1 MQMISNT
8 PSQAD
13 PRIRQ
18 VDLLYQYARLP
29 QWLVFLGAVA
39 ISALLW
45 VHNHS
50 TVLIGWTALM
60 LLLTIGR
67 EVLVRRYWQSPT
79 TSRLL
84 LRWRALLYVGNIVT
98 GALLALVFLYLTPL
112 ETFSLQGPVY
122 GIAGGISL
130 CVGIIHANRFMS
142 FLTLLL
148 PTWLPTIVFLL
159 TRNDASSHYWGIMAT
174 SVFVCLMIAGVII
187 NRSVQR
193 TIAVNERNLALVA
206 SLEDTRRQSEELNGQ
221 LTREIQQRRKAENSL
236 RESHDILEQRV
247 SQRTAELEET
257 TEALRASQHQLNLA
271 LEASDLGLWDWKLD
285 SDAIY
290 DSRLKEIF
298 GIAPNSNSTVFGD
311 LKPLVHPDDMAK
323 VRATLI
329 KHMKDQSVPYR
340 AEYRVKHAAG
350 HWVWVEDSGRAVE
363 RDENGRVLRMLGT
376 RRDITVAKQQEE
388 QALLA
393 ATVFEATSEGI
404 FILDPELKVL
414 AVNQALTAITGYA
427 AEELIGTVIFE
438 LKGEARD
445 TEDFDVIGQA
455 LRERDRWQGERIATR
470 RCGETYPQWLQMTV
484 VRDEDGSITHYVGF
498 FADLTVHRKT
508 EERIRHLTNYDSLTQ
523 LPNRSLFT
531 QKLNEAVVRARR
543 SDESVALLHIDLD
556 RFKYIND
563 TLGHSVA
570 DMLLQEVASRLGDLA
585 PDQESLARLSAD
597 EFVILVERPGNRY
610 ALTQIAGKVLEAL
623 KRPMMLGDHE
633 LVVTASIGISQ
644 FPETAR
650 DSLLVV
656 TQANLAMQHAKHLGG
671 GGFQFFTEDLQ
682 AYGLERL
689 QLENQL
695 RKALDES
702 QLVVHFQ
709 PKLHLDSDRI
719 TSAEALVR
727 WQHPERG
734 LIFPG
739 DFIAMAEETGLI
751 VALGDRVLSMACAQA
766 SIWHR
771 QGPASVA
778 VAVNLSVQQL
788 RQEHFADRVREILE
802 EHQLP
807 AELLE
812 LELTESMLLEHLDVV
827 TDNIDALDAMGI
839 KLSVDDFG
847 TGYSSLAYLKRFPLH
862 TLKIDRS
869 FISELEE
876 GAQDMA
882 IVRAIIAMAHSLGLN
897 VVAEGVETEWQLEFL
912 RGHGCDEVQGYLISR
927 PTTADAFTELLE
939 KALDTSV

>member
-1 MQMISNT
+1 MIST
-8 PSQAD
+8 TSGQAD

-18 VDLLYQYARLP
+18 VDLLYQHARLP

-39 ISALLW
+39 SSVLLW
-45 VHNHS
+45 GHYHS
-50 TVLIGWTALM
+50 GVLIAWTALM

-67 EVLVRRYWQSPT
+67 EILVRRYWQSHPV
-79 TSRLL
+79 SRLL
-84 LRWRALLYVGNIVT
+84 LRWRAMIYLGNIFT
-98 GALLALVFLYLTPL
+98 GVLLALVFIYMTPL
-112 ETFSLQGPVY
+112 DTFSLQGPVY
-122 GIAGGISL
+122 GIAGGVSL
-130 CVGIIHANRFMS
+130 CVGIIHANRFLA

-148 PTWLPTIVFLL
+148 PTWLPTMTFLL
-159 TRNDASSHYWGIMAT
+159 TRDDASSHHWGVMAVA
-174 SVFVCLMIAGVII
+174 VFVFQIIAGAII
-187 NRSVQR
+187 NRSVQK
-193 TIAVNERNLALVA
+193 TMAVNERNIALVA
-206 SLEDTRRQSEELNGQ
+206 SLEDTRRQAEELNGQ
-221 LTREIQQRRKAENSL
+221 LTREIKHRRHAENSL

-257 TEALRASQHQLNLA
+257 TNALRASQDQLNLA
-271 LEASDLGLWDWKLD
+271 LEASELGLWDWKLD
-285 SDAIY
+285 SDAVY

-298 GIAPNSNSTVFGD
+298 GVVPGPNHTALRD
-311 LKPLVHPDDMAK
+311 LKPLVHPEDMPR
-323 VRATLI
+323 VRARLI
-329 KHMKDQSVPYR
+329 EHMKDQSVPFR
-340 AEYRVKHAAG
+340 AEYRVRHTAG
-350 HWVWVEDSGRAVE
+350 HWVWVEDRGRAVE
-363 RDENGRVLRMLGT
+363 RDANGRVMRMLGT
-376 RRDITVAKQQEE
+376 RRDITTAKQQEE
-388 QALLA
+388 QAMLA

-404 FILDPELKVL
+404 FILDPQLRIL
-414 AVNQALTAITGYA
+414 AVNQALTAITGYPA
-427 AEELIGTVIFE
+427 VELIGTFVHE
-438 LKGEARD
+438 MDGEAQD
-445 TEDFDVIGQA
+445 TENYRKIGEA
-455 LRERDRWQGERIATR
+455 LRDGDRWQGERVATR
-470 RCGETYPQWLQMTV
+470 RSGATYPQWLQMTV
-484 VRDEDGSITHYVGF
+484 VRDDVGNITHYVGF

-531 QKLNEAVVRARR
+531 QRLNETIVRARR
-543 SDESVALLHIDLD
+543 NDERVALLHVDLD

-570 DMLLQEVASRLGDLA
+570 DLLLQEVAIRLGDLS
-585 PDQESLARLSAD
+585 PEPESLARLSAD
-597 EFVILVERPGNRY
+597 EFVILVEQPASRY
-610 ALTQIAGKVLEAL
+610 ALTQLACKVLEVL
-623 KRPMMLGDHE
+623 KRPMMLGEHE

-650 DSLLVV
+650 DSLLII

-671 GGFQFFTEDLQ
+671 GGYQFFTQDLQ

-766 SIWHR
+766 SLWHR

-827 TDNIDALDAMGI
+827 TDNIAALDAMGI
-839 KLSVDDFG
+839 RLSVDDFG

-862 TLKIDRS
+862 ALKIDRS
-869 FISELEE
+869 FISGLEE

-882 IVRAIIAMAHSLGLN
+882 IVRAIIAMAHSLGLT

-912 RGHGCDEVQGYLISR
+912 RSHGCDEVQGYLISR
-927 PTTADAFTELLE
+927 PTTAGAFAELLE
-939 KALDTSV
+939 KALDTSA

>member
-1 MQMISNT
+1 MIST
-8 PSQAD
+8 TSGQAD

-29 QWLVFLGAVA
+29 QWLVFLGTVA
-39 ISALLW
+39 IAALLW
-45 VHNHS
+45 GHTNAA
-50 TVLIGWTALM
+50 VLTGWTLCM
-60 LLLTIGR
+60 LVLSVGR
-67 EVLVRRYWQSPT
+67 EILVRKYWQSP
-79 TSRLL
+79 SASKLL
-84 LRWRALLYVGNIVT
+84 LRWRALLYLGNVLT
-98 GALLALVFLYLTPL
+98 GVLLALVFVYLTPV
-112 ETFSLQGPVY
+112 EMFSLQGPVY
-122 GIAGGISL
+122 GVAGGISL

-142 FLTLLL
+142 FLTLLV
-148 PTWLPTIVFLL
+148 PSWVPTIVFLF
-159 TRNDASSHYWGIMAT
+159 TREDASSHYWGVMALT
-174 SVFVCLMIAGVII
+174 VFVCFLIAGAII

-193 TIAVNERNLALVA
+193 TMRVNERNLALVA
-206 SLEDTRRQSEELNGQ
+206 SLEATRKQSEELNVQ
-221 LTREIQQRRKAENSL
+221 LTREVQHRRQAENSL

-247 SQRTAELEET
+247 AQRTAELEET
-257 TEALRASQHQLNLA
+257 THALRASQDQLNLA
-271 LEASDLGLWDWKLD
+271 LEASELGLWDWKLD
-285 SDAIY
+285 SDAVY

-298 GIAPNSNSTVFGD
+298 GVVPGSSHTALRD
-311 LKPLVHPDDMAK
+311 LKPLVHPEDRPR
-323 VRATLI
+323 VRARLI
-329 KHMKDQSVPYR
+329 EHMKNQGVPYR
-340 AEYRVKHAAG
+340 TEYRVKHAAG

-363 RDENGRVLRMLGT
+363 RDANGRVVRMLGT
-376 RRDITVAKQQEE
+376 RRDITTAKQQEE
-388 QALLA
+388 QAMLA

-404 FILDPELKVL
+404 FILDPQLRIL
-414 AVNQALTAITGYA
+414 AVNQALTAITGYP
-427 AEELIGTVIFE
+427 AEELIGTAIHDMQ
-438 LKGEARD
+438 GEAQD
-445 TEDFDVIGQA
+445 TENYRKIGDA

-470 RCGETYPQWLQMTV
+470 RNGETYPQWLQMTV
-484 VRDEDGSITHYVGF
+484 VRDDEGNITHYVGF

-531 QKLNEAVVRARR
+531 QRLNEAIVRARR
-543 SDESVALLHIDLD
+543 NDESVALLHVDLD

-570 DMLLQEVASRLGDLA
+570 DMLLQEVAIRLGDLS
-585 PDQESLARLSAD
+585 PVPESLARLSAD
-597 EFVILVERPGNRY
+597 EFVILVERPANRY
-610 ALTQIAGKVLEAL
+610 ALTQLAGKILEAL
-623 KRPMMLGDHE
+623 KRPMLLGEHE
-633 LVVTASIGISQ
+633 LVITASIGISQ

-650 DSLLVV
+650 DSLLII

-671 GGFQFFTEDLQ
+671 GGYQFFTPDLQ

-771 QGPASVA
+771 QGPADVA

-827 TDNIDALDAMGI
+827 TDNIAALDAMGI
-839 KLSVDDFG
+839 RLSVDDFG

-862 TLKIDRS
+862 ALKIDRS

-882 IVRAIIAMAHSLGLN
+882 IVRAIIAMAHSLGLS

-912 RGHGCDEVQGYLISR
+912 RTHGCDEVQGYLISR
-927 PTTADAFTELLE
+927 PTTAAAFTELLE
-939 KALDTSV
+939 KALDTSI